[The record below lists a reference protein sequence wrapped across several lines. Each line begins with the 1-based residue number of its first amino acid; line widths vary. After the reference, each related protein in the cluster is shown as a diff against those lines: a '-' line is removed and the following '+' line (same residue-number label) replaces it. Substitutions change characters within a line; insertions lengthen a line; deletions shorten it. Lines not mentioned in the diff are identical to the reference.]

1 MWFWRIVSLNLSFYN
16 FIEKKYKKIKIR
28 LLRSKFLEGMSFNPC
43 FHKWYSLPVK
53 GKLNISD
60 FSLQRSISWKRTIT
74 VNCNCNY
81 CYLFTHKKALTSS
94 LVSRETPLR
103 ARERTNHK
111 LNWHYGIN
119 ARIGTRAT
127 LVGGECIH
135 HCATLAQGKILRQN
149 LPGNWVILI
158 FSGQKPCTRII

>member
-1 MWFWRIVSLNLSFYN
+1 MTSVCKDQSA
-16 FIEKKYKKIKIR
+16 EK
-28 LLRSKFLEGMSFNPC
+28 E
-43 FHKWYSLPVK
+43 
-53 GKLNISD
+53 
-60 FSLQRSISWKRTIT
+60 LQT

-81 CYLFTHKKALTSS
+81 CYLFTHKKTLTSS

-127 LVGGECIH
+127 LVGGECAH
-135 HCATLAQGKILRQN
+135 HCATLAQCKTKTLYQNNLIWILLSFLNFSRVKDVLVICNNTKENLWEPEKMNVKFHKITCTSFTRYFQN
-149 LPGNWVILI
+149 FTSVFTFLVKFDIHFFGLPW
-158 FSGQKPCTRII
+158 